1 MSWGGGGEEEETAT
15 VKQGLKKEENERRN
29 GEITLPLPSPLN
41 LLTFQDPYLCGLHV
55 ISGGDDASF
64 SSE

>member
-1 MSWGGGGEEEETAT
+1 METAT
-15 VKQGLKKEENERRN
+15 VKLGLKKKENERRN
-29 GEITLPLPSPLN
+29 GEITLPLPLN